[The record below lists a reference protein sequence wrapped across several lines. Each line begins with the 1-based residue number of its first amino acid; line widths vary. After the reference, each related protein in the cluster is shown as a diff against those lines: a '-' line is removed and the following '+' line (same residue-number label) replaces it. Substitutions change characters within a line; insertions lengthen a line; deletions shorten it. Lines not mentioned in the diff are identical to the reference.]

1 MKFNCLLFFF
11 HKQTELFD
19 SASPCK
25 VFLWCTTHHPQVH
38 LDGEA
43 RSWARLWTERVFF
56 FLTPFW
62 IIVVFAL
69 SPGSFASR
77 PIRLVSQRTCSVPD
91 HSAQNCRAW
100 PLSCK
105 AVNRFLLSLLS
116 CTHSHLLA
124 CAFYSH
130 PPIFPPNFF
139 KVDAKNS
146 LLLIFF
152 TSYVKIW
159 LKFRITFANAE
170 FQDMRYYLCKF
181 SAPVPNNCYLHGTP
195 RPSRVHPI
203 KVGSELAASSIRN
216 PFQASPCICTWV
228 VLWVTHAHLPR
239 TICAHSQVI
248 YPLAP
253 GPPPLSLVFAVVAR
267 QVVLM
272 YCV

>member
-25 VFLWCTTHHPQVH
+25 VFLWCTTHHPRVH

-130 PPIFPPNFF
+130 PPIFPPTFLKLMPKTHCFWYFSPPMWKFGSNFR
-139 KVDAKNS
+139 S
-146 LLLIFF
+146 LLQLQNF
-152 TSYVKIW
+152 KICEI
-159 LKFRITFANAE
+159 LF
-170 FQDMRYYLCKF
+170 
-181 SAPVPNNCYLHGTP
+181 V
-195 RPSRVHPI
+195 
-203 KVGSELAASSIRN
+203 
-216 PFQASPCICTWV
+216 
-228 VLWVTHAHLPR
+228 
-239 TICAHSQVI
+239 
-248 YPLAP
+248 
-253 GPPPLSLVFAVVAR
+253 
-267 QVVLM
+267 
-272 YCV
+272 